1 VRERLTADHVEGF
14 ATERTNVSA
23 SGIDRRP

>member
-1 VRERLTADHVEGF
+1 LTVDHVERV